1 MTEASPPPARKKHH
15 TMYAGAAAGMAT
27 DLVLH
32 PVDTIKTRMQS
43 RAGFWESGGT
53 KRLFAG
59 VSPALLGSAPTG
71 AVFFGTYSFL
81 SSDAMLGTEHEP
93 AAKRK
98 NSGGNAAG
106 DNPQHAKKRS
116 AGSLMAR
123 SWLASSIAEA
133 SACVVRAPLDVVRQT
148 LQVSGQRHDLASVV
162 PLVREHLRP
171 AKVWSVYCALLC
183 RELPFAGLQLPVLE
197 LVRSAMLIED
207 DEEEQEWIAAQRAS
221 SSFSSSSSSS
231 SVGALSA
238 SLPSWLHT
246 RDRVKATCAAG
257 FVAGSFAGFLTTP
270 LDVIKTRL
278 VLLSHTTTATAT
290 TTTTPS
296 KWRHMAGTVFRERGV
311 RGLFAGAGPRVAM
324 IGCGGTI
331 FFGSFELALTVLG

>member
-1 MTEASPPPARKKHH
+1 MTESSPPPPPRKKHH

-81 SSDAMLGTEHEP
+81 SSDAVLGTEHEP

-98 NSGGNAAG
+98 NSSSSSSNATGG
-106 DNPQHAKKRS
+106 DSQHAKKRS

-123 SWLASSIAEA
+123 SWLASSVAEA

-162 PLVREHLRP
+162 PLMREHLRP
-171 AKVWSVYCALLC
+171 AKVWAVYCALLC

-207 DEEEQEWIAAQRAS
+207 DAEEQGWIAAQR
-221 SSFSSSSSSS
+221 SSSSSSS

-278 VLLSHTTTATAT
+278 VLLSHTTTAT
-290 TTTTPS
+290 TTTPS

-331 FFGSFELALTVLG
+331 FFGSFELALIVFG